1 MAGGRKE
8 AKEGRGNVMLRD
20 HVLEFCDLGMY
31 FVSVEFLELGN
42 VYDGSKYKC
51 LLIRRIYRL
60 CILLHVMFAFC
71 IIMAT
76 LRLLV
81 MGLPL

>member
-1 MAGGRKE
+1 
-8 AKEGRGNVMLRD
+8 MLRD

-31 FVSVEFLELGN
+31 FISMEFLELCD

-60 CILLHVMFAFC
+60 CILLHVMFAFR

-76 LRLLV
+76 RRLLV

>member
-1 MAGGRKE
+1 
-8 AKEGRGNVMLRD
+8 MLRD

-31 FVSVEFLELGN
+31 FISMEFLELCD
-42 VYDGSKYKC
+42 VDDGSKYKC
-51 LLIRRIYRL
+51 LLIRRSYRL

-71 IIMAT
+71 IIMVT
-76 LRLLV
+76 WRLLV